1 MHEASMTGPPT
12 PATVADACIVR
23 MKGINKW
30 YGSYHALRDIDLRV
44 APGERIVICGPS
56 GSGKSTLVRTVN
68 LLEAFQQGWMQVCG
82 VEVGA
87 DAITR
92 AARLALN
99 RRVGMVFQ
107 QFNLF
112 PHMTV
117 LQNLTVGPVWGAG
130 VSRQEAL
137 TRANHYLERVG
148 LVDQAHKRPAQLSG
162 GQQQRVAIARTLCT
176 RPQVVLFDEPTAS
189 LDPEMVNEVLQTME
203 SLAEEGMTMMI
214 VTHEMGFARRVA
226 DRVIFMDQGQIIETA
241 APDDFFDRPRSPR
254 LQSFLGQLLP
264 HGAASRST
272 WNPVP
277 ATIPAPRHV
286 TPNTQR
292 QSDNPQ
298 SPGDTP

>member
-1 MHEASMTGPPT
+1 MTNPSSAQPQSAA
-12 PATVADACIVR
+12 PVVR
-23 MKGINKW
+23 MDGINKW
-30 YGSYHALRDIDLRV
+30 YDTYHALRDIDLQV

-68 LLEAFQQGWMQVCG
+68 LLEPFQRGRLQVCG

-92 AARLALN
+92 AARLAVN

-112 PHMTV
+112 PHMTA
-117 LQNLTVGPVWGAG
+117 LQNLTVGPIWGAG
-130 VSRQEAL
+130 VSRREAHE
-137 TRANHYLERVG
+137 RALHYLARVG
-148 LVDQAHKRPAQLSG
+148 LTDQADKHPAQLSG

-203 SLAEEGMTMMI
+203 SLAGEGMTMMI
-214 VTHEMGFARRVA
+214 VTHEMGFARRIA

-241 APDDFFDRPRSPR
+241 PPDEFFGNPQSPR
-254 LQSFLGQLLP
+254 LKSFLGQVLT
-264 HGAASRST
+264 H
-272 WNPVP
+272 
-277 ATIPAPRHV
+277 
-286 TPNTQR
+286 
-292 QSDNPQ
+292 
-298 SPGDTP
+298 